1 MKKTITKKSLV
12 KAKSGGVYKKG
23 SIKKMQPGGPMTQ
36 TPAPTPPVS
45 TTPSQNTVITSPSG
59 QQRVMTKSQ
68 TPSNFTEA
76 VGGANQFVKRGGAIK
91 PTYKKGG
98 ATKNAKL
105 AALAAPK
112 NKITRADVI
121 AGALKNKKK
130 K

>member
-12 KAKSGGVYKKG
+12 KAKSGGIYKKG
-23 SIKKMQPGGPMTQ
+23 GIKKMQPGGPMTEA
-36 TPAPTPPVS
+36 PAPPPPSVPPTPNPYVA
-45 TTPSQNTVITSPSG
+45 PS
-59 QQRVMTKSQ
+59 QRVMTKSQ
-68 TPSNFTEA
+68 TPNNFNKV
-76 VGGANQFVKRGGAIK
+76 VGGADQFVKRGGAIK